1 MRSPPI
7 SPTCRP
13 GSYPVVECGLEAVD
27 FSSRFGYTGGFAFRT
42 WLPESF
48 IIATRLTQKEQDR
61 FHNLLK
67 LAAESPY
74 EGERVAALLAAERLV
89 AKHGMTLDEA
99 AQRDPVDWEP
109 EPTEA
114 EKVRREAEQE
124 SIRRAREEE
133 IARQADKS
141 HWERAWKEARAR
153 GLDEAAAK
161 ERERAKAR
169 TYQQP
174 RSRRRRN
181 PIIFANTLLA
191 ETGMSLKEIAD
202 ITQLDIYQ
210 VAGLK
215 LKLRKPQAA

>member
-1 MRSPPI
+1 MPACQS
-7 SPTCRP
+7 

-74 EGERVAALLAAERLV
+74 EGERVAALLAAE
-89 AKHGMTLDEA
+89 
-99 AQRDPVDWEP
+99 
-109 EPTEA
+109 PTEA

-153 GLDEAAAK
+153 GLDETAAK